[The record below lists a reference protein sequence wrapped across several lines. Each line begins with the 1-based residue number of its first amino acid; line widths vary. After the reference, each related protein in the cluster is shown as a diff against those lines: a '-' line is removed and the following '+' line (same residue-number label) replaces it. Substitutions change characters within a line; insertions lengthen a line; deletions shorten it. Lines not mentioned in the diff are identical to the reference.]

1 MQQDQDIK
9 GFSLLELLV
18 VIAIVGLVSA
28 VGYPNFSKWNKER
41 KVRSGME
48 NIFSQMNKLVSQTQ
62 SGNYPYVKY
71 EIDCSDLPCKF
82 TSKGM
87 KKETFSK
94 AIYEKKIK
102 LDCSDR
108 ISWDNSK
115 INIFEGDDI
124 ATHFISEKGGVCF
137 SQNGRYYS
145 TVGKIDKNENLTIEG
160 SDRKNWIVICSKDDF
175 KDTKVCPGKGS
186 FKKEEIIYLI
196 SWSRFGSVSKYK
208 WDGNEWVRR

>member
-71 EIDCSDLPCKF
+71 EIDCSDLK
-82 TSKGM
+82 
-87 KKETFSK
+87 
-94 AIYEKKIK
+94 
-102 LDCSDR
+102 
-108 ISWDNSK
+108 
-115 INIFEGDDI
+115 
-124 ATHFISEKGGVCF
+124 
-137 SQNGRYYS
+137 
-145 TVGKIDKNENLTIEG
+145 
-160 SDRKNWIVICSKDDF
+160 
-175 KDTKVCPGKGS
+175 
-186 FKKEEIIYLI
+186 
-196 SWSRFGSVSKYK
+196 
-208 WDGNEWVRR
+208 